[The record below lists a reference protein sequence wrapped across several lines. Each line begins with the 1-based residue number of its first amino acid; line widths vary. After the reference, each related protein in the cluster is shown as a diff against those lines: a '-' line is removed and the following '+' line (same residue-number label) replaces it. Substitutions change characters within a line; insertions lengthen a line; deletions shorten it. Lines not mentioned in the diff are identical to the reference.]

1 MKIGIVRFPGSNC
14 ETDCLEAWRV
24 MGAAADMLWHQET
37 SVRGYDLIV
46 LPGGFSY
53 GDYLRTGAIAR
64 FSPIMADVIRHAREG
79 GLVWGIC
86 NGFQILTECGLLPGA
101 LLRNAGLS
109 FICAPQ
115 FLRVEKAAPPFT
127 GAYAPGQ
134 VICLPINHGEG
145 NYCIDAA
152 GRREL
157 EEEGRVVFR
166 YVTAEGAA
174 DAAGNPNGSAGN
186 IAGIVNRAGNVL
198 GMMPHP
204 ERAVE
209 NLTGGE
215 DGRGLFRSL
224 LSAGRERHGHRDE
237 T

>member
-14 ETDCLEAWRV
+14 EVDCLEAWRV
-24 MGAAADMLWHQET
+24 MGAAADILWHEET

-64 FSPIMADVIRHAREG
+64 FSPVMADVARHAREG

-101 LLRNAGLS
+101 LLRNAGLR
-109 FICAPQ
+109 FICASQ
-115 FLRVEKAAPPFT
+115 YLRVENAATVFT
-127 GAYAPGQ
+127 RAYEPGQ
-134 VICLPINHGEG
+134 IVRLPINHGEG
-145 NYCIDAA
+145 NYYIDPDGLRA
-152 GRREL
+152 L
-157 EEEGRVVFR
+157 EEEQRIIFR
-166 YVTAEGAA
+166 YVTEAGAA
-174 DAAGNPNGSAGN
+174 DADGNPNGSVHN
-186 IAGIVNRAGNVL
+186 IAGVVNSAGNVL

-209 NLTGGE
+209 QLTGGE
-215 DGRGLFRSL
+215 DGRGVFSSVL
-224 LSAGRERHGHRDE
+224 RERAEEKNGA
-237 T
+237 

>member
-24 MGAAADMLWHQET
+24 MGCEADMLWHRET
-37 SVRGYDLIV
+37 SVRGYDLVV

-64 FSPIMADVIRHAREG
+64 FSPIMPDVIRHAREG

-115 FLRVEKAAPPFT
+115 CLRVENNATVFT
-127 GAYAPGQ
+127 RAYAPGQ
-134 VICLPINHGEG
+134 IARMPINHGEG
-145 NYCIDAA
+145 NYYIDAA
-152 GRREL
+152 GLEEL
-157 EEEGRVVFR
+157 ESEGRVVFR
-166 YVTAEGAA
+166 YVSADGAA
-174 DAAGNPNGSAGN
+174 DAAGNPNGSVQN
-186 IAGIVNRAGNVL
+186 IAGIISREGNVL

-209 NLTGGE
+209 QLIGGE
-215 DGRGLFRSL
+215 DGRGMFRSL
-224 LSAGRERHGHRDE
+224 LG
-237 T
+237 